1 MARRPVTGPI
11 LDSSGRYARGML
23 KVKASRAFE
32 IAEGLVTEA
41 VATIAVR
48 DGSPEDGWTVPVT
61 PEGTTLTIWQD
72 LDGETLKS
80 FKGVFVP
87 DGVGPLTYAQL
98 LYNRGEGVGGPN
110 PYMWDLTGGLDFPD
124 TAVDGD
130 YGFDSDTG
138 QVWRYDA

>member
-11 LDSSGRYARGML
+11 LDSSGRNARGVL

-48 DGSPEDGWTVPVT
+48 DGQPEGEWTVPVT
-61 PEGTTLTIWQD
+61 PEGTTLTVWQD

-87 DGVGPLTYAQL
+87 DGTGPLTYAQL

-110 PYMWDLTGGLDFPD
+110 PYMWLLDDSGGEFPD

-130 YGFDSDTG
+130 FGYTLAG
-138 QVWRYDA
+138 QVSRYQA